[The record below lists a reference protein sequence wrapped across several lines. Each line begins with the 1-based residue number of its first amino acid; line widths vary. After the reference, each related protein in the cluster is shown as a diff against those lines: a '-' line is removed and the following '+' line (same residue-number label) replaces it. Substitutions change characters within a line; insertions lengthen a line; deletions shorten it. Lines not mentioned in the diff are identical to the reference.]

1 MITKPQPQAFWS
13 AVYIAAHRA
22 LQKQG
27 SGARFERREAHKE

>member
-1 MITKPQPQAFWS
+1 MQIKPQPQTFWS

-22 LQKQG
+22 PQKQG